1 MSATPQPEK
10 TEQLTDPVRIRRR
23 QIARWTRLAN
33 QVGYLCFLVSIVVF
47 LLGLATSF
55 SSTVSSI
62 VIAGLVIG
70 SILLAPSIVLGYAIK
85 AAERDDRERGL

>member
-10 TEQLTDPVRIRRR
+10 TEQLSDPVRIRRR

-55 SSTVSSI
+55 SSTVSSV
-62 VIAGLVIG
+62 VITGLVIG

>member
-55 SSTVSSI
+55 SSSMSSV